1 MDNSVDNSVVDP
13 EKTEAVEASE
23 ISPSPPYPET
33 EPTSPS
39 RWTAYL
45 QILAGHL
52 MIFDTFGYIGSWG
65 LFQSYYISTLGRSQ
79 SDISWIGS
87 IQLLLV
93 FFVGTFSGRSLDA
106 GYLRITLAIGCAL
119 QILGIFAA
127 ASATTYWQLLL
138 AQGICVGLGDGLIFC
153 PMISLISTYYD
164 DKNRALAVSFAAAG
178 AATGG
183 MVFPAIAKQLLP
195 RLGEPWSVR
204 VMGFV
209 FVFNSAITLLVVK
222 PRVAARKSGPL
233 VEWTAFKELPYS
245 LYAIGIFL
253 TLWGLYF
260 AYYYISIFGS
270 HVIHVPSAQS
280 FYLIIAINGIG
291 IPGRIF
297 PAWLAARVVGNAL
310 HVLIPL
316 TFGAGVLLYF
326 WRLVHSYSG
335 LLAWIIVYGFFA
347 NAVQSLFV
355 GSVGSLTK
363 DRQKMGVRVGM
374 IFTIVSF
381 ACLTGPPIAGALID
395 LRGGDFLYAQIFGG
409 TAVVLGSCVL
419 TAAAI
424 VSNRET
430 ILDEK

>member
-1 MDNSVDNSVVDP
+1 MDNSVDNSVVGP
-13 EKTEAVEASE
+13 EKTEAVESLE
-23 ISPSPPYPET
+23 ISSSPPSPVM
-33 EPTSPS
+33 EPASPS

-119 QILGIFAA
+119 QVLGIFAA

-270 HVIHVPSAQS
+270 HVIHVPPAQS

-297 PAWLAARVVGNAL
+297 PAWLAARVIGNAL

-395 LRGGDFLYAQIFGG
+395 LRDGDFLYAQIFGG

-424 VSNRET
+424 ASNRET
-430 ILDEK
+430 ILNEK

>member
-1 MDNSVDNSVVDP
+1 M
-13 EKTEAVEASE
+13 
-23 ISPSPPYPET
+23 
-33 EPTSPS
+33 EPASPS
-39 RWTAYL
+39 RWTGYL

-65 LFQSYYISTLGRSQ
+65 LFQSYYISVLDRSQ

-119 QILGIFAA
+119 QVLGIFAA

-209 FVFNSAITLLVVK
+209 FVFNSAITLLIVR
-222 PRVAARKSGPL
+222 PRVAARKSGSL

-260 AYYYISIFGS
+260 AYYY
-270 HVIHVPSAQS
+270 AR
-280 FYLIIAINGIG
+280 
-291 IPGRIF
+291 RIF
-297 PAWLAARVVGNAL
+297 PAWLAARIVGNAL

-316 TFGAGVLLYF
+316 TFGAGILLYL

-363 DRQKMGVRVGM
+363 DRQKMGVRVGI

-409 TAVVLGSCVL
+409 TAVVFGACVL
-419 TAAAI
+419 TAAAT
-424 VSNRET
+424 VSNRDNT
-430 ILDEK
+430 IEQKK

>member
-1 MDNSVDNSVVDP
+1 MDNSVVDP
-13 EKTEAVEASE
+13 EKTEAVESSE
-23 ISPSPPYPET
+23 ETSSSPPSPAMK
-33 EPTSPS
+33 PTSPS

-260 AYYYISIFGS
+260 AYYYVCISYPPF
-270 HVIHVPSAQS
+270 
-280 FYLIIAINGIG
+280 
-291 IPGRIF
+291 
-297 PAWLAARVVGNAL
+297 AL
-310 HVLIPL
+310 
-316 TFGAGVLLYF
+316 
-326 WRLVHSYSG
+326 S
-335 LLAWIIVYGFFA
+335 
-347 NAVQSLFV
+347 
-355 GSVGSLTK
+355 
-363 DRQKMGVRVGM
+363 
-374 IFTIVSF
+374 
-381 ACLTGPPIAGALID
+381 
-395 LRGGDFLYAQIFGG
+395 
-409 TAVVLGSCVL
+409 
-419 TAAAI
+419 
-424 VSNRET
+424 SNH
-430 ILDEK
+430 L

>member
-1 MDNSVDNSVVDP
+1 MDNSVVDP
-13 EKTEAVEASE
+13 EKTEAVESSE
-23 ISPSPPYPET
+23 ETSSSPPSPAM
-33 EPTSPS
+33 EPTSPY

-233 VEWTAFKELPYS
+233 VEWTAFEELPYS

-270 HVIHVPSAQS
+270 HVINVPPAQS

-297 PAWLAARVVGNAL
+297 PAWLAARVIGNAL
-310 HVLIPL
+310 YVLIPL

-419 TAAAI
+419 TVAAI
-424 VSNRET
+424 ASSREI
-430 ILDEK
+430 ILNEK

>member
-1 MDNSVDNSVVDP
+1 MDNSVVDP
-13 EKTEAVEASE
+13 EKTEAVESSE
-23 ISPSPPYPET
+23 ETSSSPPSPAMD
-33 EPTSPS
+33 PTSPS

-222 PRVAARKSGPL
+222 PRVAARKSGSL

-270 HVIHVPSAQS
+270 HVIHVPPAQS

-297 PAWLAARVVGNAL
+297 PAWLAARVIGNAL

-395 LRGGDFLYAQIFGG
+395 LGDGDFLYAQIFGG

-419 TAAAI
+419 TVAAI
-424 VSNRET
+424 ASSRET
-430 ILDEK
+430 NWDAKK

>member
-1 MDNSVDNSVVDP
+1 MDNSADNSVVDP
-13 EKTEAVEASE
+13 EKTEAVSSE
-23 ISPSPPYPET
+23 ETSSSPPSPAM
-33 EPTSPS
+33 EPTSTS

-106 GYLRITLAIGCAL
+106 GYLRITLAI
-119 QILGIFAA
+119 
-127 ASATTYWQLLL
+127 
-138 AQGICVGLGDGLIFC
+138 GICVGLGDGLIFC

-260 AYYYISIFGS
+260 AYYYISVFGS
-270 HVIHVPSAQS
+270 HVIHVPPDQS

-297 PAWLAARVVGNAL
+297 PAWFAARVIGNAL

-430 ILDEK
+430 ILDAKE

>member
-1 MDNSVDNSVVDP
+1 MNDP
-13 EKTEAVEASE
+13 VATISKSEAVEFSE
-23 ISPSPPYPET
+23 PVSSDPPSSVMVPS
-33 EPTSPS
+33 SPS

-87 IQLLLV
+87 IQLFLI
-93 FFVGTFSGRSLDA
+93 FFIGTFSGRSLDA
-106 GYLRITLAIGCAL
+106 GHLRVTLAIGCAL
-119 QILGIFAA
+119 QILGIFAT
-127 ASATTYWQLLL
+127 ASATAYWQLLL
-138 AQGICVGLGDGLIFC
+138 SQGICVGIGDGLIFC
-153 PMISLISTYYD
+153 PMISLISTYYN

-195 RLGEPWSVR
+195 RVGEPWSVR

-209 FVFNSAITLLVVK
+209 FVVNSAITLIVVK
-222 PRVAARKSGPL
+222 PRMAARKSGPL
-233 VEWTAFKELPYS
+233 VEWEAFKELPYL

-253 TLWGLYF
+253 SLWGLYF

-270 HVIHVPSAQS
+270 QVIHVPSAQS

-291 IPGRIF
+291 IPGRII
-297 PAWLAARVVGNAL
+297 PAWLAARLIGNAL
-310 HVLIPL
+310 YVLIPL
-316 TFGAGVLLYF
+316 TFSAGLLLYL
-326 WRLVHSYSG
+326 WKLVHSFSG

-395 LRGGDFLYAQIFGG
+395 LRAGDFLYAQIFGG
-409 TAVVLGSCVL
+409 TAVICGAFVL
-419 TAAAI
+419 TGAAL
-424 VSNRET
+424 VSRRALANEE
-430 ILDEK
+430 EK